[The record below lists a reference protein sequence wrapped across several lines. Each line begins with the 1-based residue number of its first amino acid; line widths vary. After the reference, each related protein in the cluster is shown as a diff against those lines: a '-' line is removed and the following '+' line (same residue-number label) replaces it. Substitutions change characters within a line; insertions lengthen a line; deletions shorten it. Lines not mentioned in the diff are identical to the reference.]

1 MKLMKTLW
9 VSVLAAG
16 LLAGCAKVEKF
27 KVRFWNGDDLLQSS
41 DVAKGTLPEYKGEVP
56 TKVDETGEFEY
67 TFAGWDPEIVPV
79 EGEASYTAEFDA
91 ERVNWSVAE
100 RELMEEH
107 LNVVLPYFEETE
119 DGWWYDTKYNCLST
133 ESPLDVADVK
143 AVFAEAKY
151 SLDATDESDPEMLIY
166 EFSTVLE
173 NGGIVD
179 IDVYGSAEGSYVDAY
194 YSIEPETI
202 EGVIQEIACGL
213 FQVSEA
219 ILGTHYKSD
228 GEGGFWTAG
237 GLGTGT
243 EEDLA
248 DVCAYCCSKVP
259 PYMGSPVQGPK
270 AVTLSGGGSAYYAA
284 YVSAKNTV
292 VEILAYLSSGTLVGQ
307 FSVYTLEA

>member
-41 DVAKGTLPEYKGEVP
+41 EVAKGTLPEYKGEVP

-173 NGGIVD
+173 NGGIV
-179 IDVYGSAEGSYVDAY
+179 
-194 YSIEPETI
+194 
-202 EGVIQEIACGL
+202 
-213 FQVSEA
+213 
-219 ILGTHYKSD
+219 
-228 GEGGFWTAG
+228 
-237 GLGTGT
+237 
-243 EEDLA
+243 
-248 DVCAYCCSKVP
+248 
-259 PYMGSPVQGPK
+259 
-270 AVTLSGGGSAYYAA
+270 
-284 YVSAKNTV
+284 
-292 VEILAYLSSGTLVGQ
+292 
-307 FSVYTLEA
+307 